1 MGRLKWSSL
10 KKTASS
16 FSPSFYISLVILTAI
31 VMATILAPYLASQNP
46 NRIDITK
53 SLLDPSS
60 AHLFG
65 TDKSGRDIYSRM
77 LYGGRTTL
85 LGALGITA
93 FSALIGIPIGLLCG
107 FFGGWFDTLVM
118 RLWDINLAFPTLL
131 LAFVFVTCFGRNLT
145 NIVIAMGIIYLPM
158 ISRLARAL
166 VLSESNKPYIEACH
180 SLGYSNM
187 RIIFLHI
194 LPNCAQS
201 LVVQVTVYLAN
212 SILSLAS
219 LSFLGLGVQP
229 PTADWGEMLQEGQ
242 QFILVK
248 PLLAIIPG
256 IAIILVIISI
266 NVVSDDL
273 QAFWDPLQRR
283 RPEKWETPLL
293 RANRAGGTH
302 G

>member
-1 MGRLKWSSL
+1 MDRPGLNNWKRRMRAL
-10 KKTASS
+10 
-16 FSPSFYISLVILTAI
+16 SPSFYLSLAILLLI
-31 VMATILAPYLASQNP
+31 VLATLFAPFLATENP
-46 NRIDITK
+46 NKIDVTQ
-53 SLLDPSS
+53 SLLGPS
-60 AHLFG
+60 AHHLFG

-93 FSALIGIPIGLLCG
+93 FSGLIGIPVGLVCG
-107 FFGGWFDTLVM
+107 YFGGWFDTLVM

-145 NIVIAMGIIYLPM
+145 NVVFAMGIIYLPM

-166 VLSESNKPYIEACH
+166 ALSEKNKPYIEACH
-180 SLGYSNM
+180 SLGYSNS
-187 RIIFLHI
+187 RIVFRHI
-194 LPNCAQS
+194 LPNCSQA
-201 LVVQVTVYLAN
+201 LIVQIAVYLAN

-219 LSFLGLGVQP
+219 LSYLGLGVQP

-248 PLLAIIPG
+248 PLLAVIPG
-256 IAIILVIISI
+256 IAIILVIVSI
-266 NVVSDDL
+266 NIIGDDL
-273 QAFWDPLQRR
+273 QTLWNPLQGR
-283 RPEKWETPLL
+283 RPGRWRPALVSG
-293 RANRAGGTH
+293 NGSGGKN